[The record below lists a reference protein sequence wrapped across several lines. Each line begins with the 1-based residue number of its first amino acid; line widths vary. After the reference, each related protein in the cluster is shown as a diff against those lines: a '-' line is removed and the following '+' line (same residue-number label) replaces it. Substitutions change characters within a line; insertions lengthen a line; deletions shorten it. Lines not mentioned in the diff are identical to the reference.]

1 MMQASAVLP
10 SKNKHQKR
18 VVIIVGSYVTL
29 WLALWY
35 LARMADVLGGASLW
49 FLPAGLRFFSFVLFG
64 WPALLLELAVVFVA
78 NLMQFVSSGLPA
90 PGLLSTQTLWLV
102 YDWLGLPIAY
112 ALVLFPV
119 RQKMRERLDIAL
131 ASHCALFVGVALAAA
146 SLGAIVGTVHLVY
159 SGMIEQQQWGNVTAS
174 WFTGDFIGIITL
186 TPLLLVRV
194 WPRLVRYFGL
204 WQWIDS
210 PKSLP
215 VAIGYRSGLYT
226 ALVTIL
232 SVLLVFGIPRY
243 FDLNA
248 QTPLVALL
256 LLLPLVGVSLRYGL
270 SGAVLAVALLDGGLV
285 LSVVLLKQ
293 QYLTQQYQMV
303 MVAIALVGLWLGGA
317 VESRNRLLESYNKEL
332 LAEVGRQ
339 TLALQQAN
347 RELAIKEQHLQV
359 VLTAAPVGVMEF
371 DGSGYCSYLNNI
383 AAALTDRTSERAIG
397 RHVVDFIHPDD
408 RDKMELAW
416 NSHRQN
422 TTVQTLEILLK
433 NNLWCTAHWI
443 NLPLSESA
451 GDGAVLVLT
460 DSTVRRQQ
468 EDRLWTLGHHDSLT
482 SLPNRK
488 LFMDRCEQALS
499 LAKRRDSVAAVLW
512 IDLDGFKAVNDKL
525 GHAAGDAL
533 LQQVAQRLKT
543 RIRDSDT
550 LARIGGDEFAVV
562 MSDVQNSVAVALVA
576 NALVASLNDPFNLP
590 QGVAHISCSIGV
602 ALYPEQ
608 ALTVETLIQC
618 ADMAMYTAKHA
629 GKNQVQISGDIR
641 PGKRQTSGPDALA

>member
-1 MMQASAVLP
+1 
-10 SKNKHQKR
+10 
-18 VVIIVGSYVTL
+18 
-29 WLALWY
+29 
-35 LARMADVLGGASLW
+35 
-49 FLPAGLRFFSFVLFG
+49 
-64 WPALLLELAVVFVA
+64 
-78 NLMQFVSSGLPA
+78 
-90 PGLLSTQTLWLV
+90 
-102 YDWLGLPIAY
+102 
-112 ALVLFPV
+112 
-119 RQKMRERLDIAL
+119 LDIAL

-159 SGMIEQQQWGNVTAS
+159 SGIIEQQQWSNVTAS

-332 LAEVGRQ
+332 LAEVGQQ

-371 DGSGYCSYLNNI
+371 DGSGFCSYLNNI
-383 AAALTDRTSERAIG
+383 ASALTDRTSERAIG

>member
-1 MMQASAVLP
+1 
-10 SKNKHQKR
+10 
-18 VVIIVGSYVTL
+18 
-29 WLALWY
+29 
-35 LARMADVLGGASLW
+35 
-49 FLPAGLRFFSFVLFG
+49 
-64 WPALLLELAVVFVA
+64 
-78 NLMQFVSSGLPA
+78 
-90 PGLLSTQTLWLV
+90 
-102 YDWLGLPIAY
+102 
-112 ALVLFPV
+112 
-119 RQKMRERLDIAL
+119 
-131 ASHCALFVGVALAAA
+131 
-146 SLGAIVGTVHLVY
+146 
-159 SGMIEQQQWGNVTAS
+159 
-174 WFTGDFIGIITL
+174 
-186 TPLLLVRV
+186 
-194 WPRLVRYFGL
+194 
-204 WQWIDS
+204 
-210 PKSLP
+210 
-215 VAIGYRSGLYT
+215 
-226 ALVTIL
+226 
-232 SVLLVFGIPRY
+232 
-243 FDLNA
+243 
-248 QTPLVALL
+248 
-256 LLLPLVGVSLRYGL
+256 
-270 SGAVLAVALLDGGLV
+270 
-285 LSVVLLKQ
+285 
-293 QYLTQQYQMV
+293 
-303 MVAIALVGLWLGGA
+303 
-317 VESRNRLLESYNKEL
+317 
-332 LAEVGRQ
+332 
-339 TLALQQAN
+339 
-347 RELAIKEQHLQV
+347 
-359 VLTAAPVGVMEF
+359 
-371 DGSGYCSYLNNI
+371 
-383 AAALTDRTSERAIG
+383 
-397 RHVVDFIHPDD
+397 VDFIHPDD